1 MAKKVFIGVGHG
13 GSDSGAVGN
22 GLKEKDLNL
31 SIAKACAEEL
41 QIHGVSTLLSRSQDE
56 NDPVNDEVKEC
67 NNYAP
72 DLAVDIHHNAGG
84 GDGAE
89 IYYHFGGGT
98 SKVLAE
104 NILTQICKLGQN
116 SRGAKIKKNTQGK
129 DYYAFI
135 RETVPPAVIVEVA
148 FIDNATDIAIVD
160 TKAEQKAMGV
170 AIAHGILNTLGIAIV
185 EKPKEEIIGWIDSA
199 KDYTLTGWA
208 YNSVDDT
215 KLMITTRFYKNDVM
229 VKEYKNHFVADLY
242 REDLANAGIGNGYH
256 GFCVKILSPI
266 LPDGDY
272 IVKAFVGDID
282 LKGQALFTTTMISDA
297 KKEEEAKAEA
307 ERIAAEEKA
316 KAEAERIAAEE
327 KTKEEYERLAEEAK
341 AISETEEITA
351 EQKQNILSLLAE
363 FIIKCIKSIFGGK
376 NI

>member
-1 MAKKVFIGVGHG
+1 MMLCFVFSARYQDNIGI
-13 GSDSGAVGN
+13 N
-22 GLKEKDLNL
+22 
-31 SIAKACAEEL
+31 
-41 QIHGVSTLLSRSQDE
+41 
-56 NDPVNDEVKEC
+56 
-67 NNYAP
+67 
-72 DLAVDIHHNAGG
+72 
-84 GDGAE
+84 
-89 IYYHFGGGT
+89 
-98 SKVLAE
+98 
-104 NILTQICKLGQN
+104 
-116 SRGAKIKKNTQGK
+116 
-129 DYYAFI
+129 
-135 RETVPPAVIVEVA
+135 
-148 FIDNATDIAIVD
+148 
-160 TKAEQKAMGV
+160 
-170 AIAHGILNTLGIAIV
+170 
-185 EKPKEEIIGWIDSA
+185 
-199 KDYTLTGWA
+199 
-208 YNSVDDT
+208 
-215 KLMITTRFYKNDVM
+215 
-229 VKEYKNHFVADLY
+229 
-242 REDLANAGIGNGYH
+242 
-256 GFCVKILSPI
+256 I